1 MGMGLSQAI
10 SEVSGYSA
18 VSSNKVH
25 LPPKKAQLI
34 KPTAALKR
42 HHFSLENDDYF

>member
-18 VSSNKVH
+18 VSSNEVH

-42 HHFSLENDDYF
+42 QHFSLENDDYF